1 MGLFELIIAIA
12 VLSTV
17 GSIAKAVL
25 TRRARGLP
33 PADREALRRIEEG
46 MLEIRE
52 HVAAMRQ
59 DVDELQER
67 VDFTE
72 RVLTKN
78 REGELRLGT
87 QAMRDDEGR

>member
-25 TRRARGLP
+25 TRRGRGLP
-33 PADREALRRIEEG
+33 AADREAFRRIEEG

-52 HVAAMRQ
+52 HVAALRG

-78 REGELRLGT
+78 REGELRLGG
-87 QAMRDDEGR
+87 QATRGDEGR

>member
-25 TRRARGLP
+25 TRRGRGLP
-33 PADREALRRIEEG
+33 AADREAFRRIEEG

-52 HVAAMRQ
+52 HVAALRG

-78 REGELRLGT
+78 REGELRLGK
-87 QAMRDDEGR
+87 AHE